1 MIFVKDG
8 GLFHDPNGFLIKGRS
23 REISKYQDRTKRTR
37 NHKFRNCAENLF
49 DLSCRT
55 MRYVDEKNLLTLM
68 ADEPKTVVQKPSG
81 SGVLPGA
88 GRIINRSQPR
98 SLVIPLVCCVG
109 RH

>member
-1 MIFVKDG
+1 
-8 GLFHDPNGFLIKGRS
+8 
-23 REISKYQDRTKRTR
+23 
-37 NHKFRNCAENLF
+37 
-49 DLSCRT
+49 